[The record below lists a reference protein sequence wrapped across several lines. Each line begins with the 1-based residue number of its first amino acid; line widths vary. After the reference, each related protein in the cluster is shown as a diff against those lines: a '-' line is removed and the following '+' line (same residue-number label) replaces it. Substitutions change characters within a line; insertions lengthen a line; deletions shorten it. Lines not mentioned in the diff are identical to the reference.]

1 MLGWLVAG
9 PPVVFAVAVVLR
21 EVVAEVWF
29 AVWMRRSDEPARRW
43 ATPLSSLSMLPPARG
58 MVVDGELVETGRC

>member
-1 MLGWLVAG
+1 MLGWLIAA

-21 EVVAEVWF
+21 EVAAEVWF

-43 ATPLSSLSMLPPARG
+43 LPPARG
-58 MVVDGELVETGRC
+58 MVVDGELVETTRE